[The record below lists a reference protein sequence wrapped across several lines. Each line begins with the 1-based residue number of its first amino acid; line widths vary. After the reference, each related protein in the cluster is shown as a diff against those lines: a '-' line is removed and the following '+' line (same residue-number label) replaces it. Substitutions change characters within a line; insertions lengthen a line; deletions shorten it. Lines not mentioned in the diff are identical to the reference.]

1 MPKGLLWHS
10 MVEVNGD
17 LYVIGGQADQANG
30 YDHKLI
36 HKLSCNDGNC
46 TWTTLTQQLK
56 YARYGQVAIPVKNS
70 LCTAN

>member
-30 YDHKLI
+30 YDQKLI

-56 YARYGQVAIPVKNS
+56 FAREGHVAILVNDSFCRPN
-70 LCTAN
+70 

>member
-30 YDHKLI
+30 YDQKLI

-56 YARYGQVAIPVKNS
+56 YARNGQVAIPVKNS